1 MKDMEVIES
10 LWRYL
15 FLPFTNLGGIYFLF
29 VLKSLESGKEYKN
42 MGAVEIVSFKRFHL

>member
-1 MKDMEVIES
+1 MEVIVS

-15 FLPFTNLGGIYFLF
+15 FFPFANLGGIYFLF
-29 VLKSLESGKEYKN
+29 DLKSLESGKEYKN

>member
-1 MKDMEVIES
+1 MS

-15 FLPFTNLGGIYFLF
+15 FLLFTDLGIYFLF

-42 MGAVEIVSFKRFHL
+42 MGVALCK